1 MRIQADGEWEDF
13 IMEGGFEAI
22 PDPFRFRNSFRFAYL
37 IDGYEIAGGFEPL
50 ASLANAASAA
60 AGAPGLWFGDART
73 LWLTLFFENRRH
85 RHIGTP
91 PEGETETRL
100 DRLCQ
105 ALRRELLAIP
115 PEDRP
120 AFLAT
125 LKPAA
130 TS

>member
-1 MRIQADGEWEDF
+1 MQNQAGEWEDF
-13 IMEGGFEAI
+13 IMDGRFEAI
-22 PDPFRFRNSFRFAYL
+22 PDPFRFRKSFRFAYL

-50 ASLANAASAA
+50 AALANATSAA
-60 AGAPGLWFGDART
+60 AGAPGLWFGDAKT

-85 RHIGTP
+85 RHFGTL
-91 PEGETETRL
+91 PEGEEEARL

-105 ALRRELLAIP
+105 TLRRELLAIA

-120 AFLAT
+120 AVLAT
-125 LKPAA
+125 LKP